1 MHEKHSIRNLVLTY
15 SSAEVDHSRL
25 FGLEGDIVDTSD
37 IADYIDCQAQ
47 ILVQVEIDHVSK

>member
-15 SSAEVDHSRL
+15 SL
-25 FGLEGDIVDTSD
+25 FGLEGDIVDMVD

-47 ILVQVEIDHVSK
+47 ILA